1 MHEWNQEDLSSVQE
15 SVLEEP
21 NNEYV
26 LGEDDENLRAGALAE
41 IEVTV
46 EAEMNILEAEDI
58 PSIEAMHQTWAQ
70 RWIKYEEAAKNPI
83 PYGRHRGKCFGEA
96 LAARRQCM
104 GNQRCDNPAAFLFP
118 VGDNRLCAG
127 SGAHGE
133 PRTAPPDDRVGRV
146 ALGAGE
152 AAHHRALYTGKPNT
166 RLACYRLSSGRKH
179 AAKGDTRRR

>member
-26 LGEDDENLRAGALAE
+26 LGEDDEDLRAGALAE

-70 RWIKYEEAAKNPI
+70 R
-83 PYGRHRGKCFGEA
+83 
-96 LAARRQCM
+96 
-104 GNQRCDNPAAFLFP
+104 
-118 VGDNRLCAG
+118 
-127 SGAHGE
+127 
-133 PRTAPPDDRVGRV
+133 
-146 ALGAGE
+146 
-152 AAHHRALYTGKPNT
+152 
-166 RLACYRLSSGRKH
+166 
-179 AAKGDTRRR
+179 